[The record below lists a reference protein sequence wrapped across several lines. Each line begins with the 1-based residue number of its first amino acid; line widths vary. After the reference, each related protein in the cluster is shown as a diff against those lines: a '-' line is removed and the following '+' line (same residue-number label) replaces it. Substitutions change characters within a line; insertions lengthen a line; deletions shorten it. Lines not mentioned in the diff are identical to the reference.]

1 MDSKNN
7 SEPIEVDPNTRDDND
22 HIDKIRTEIA
32 ETDVHIAQPTSQ
44 HQPTAAL
51 KVVKEQSTAS
61 NTVSLVGAPRNET
74 TYQMRLTAHIK
85 RRRAANRRKIEE
97 VLGRKVLPRP
107 EAGTGGYDNKVTTI
121 SDHVTATST
130 DETEEHTRKR
140 QKLDVDRGSSFGL
153 KAPCTGWNSAE
164 TKELRKELEHKLES
178 LKSQKETM
186 EQELSAAISQKE
198 REMSS
203 VTECLDI
210 IDFPLGQLLHSLL
223 HPRHRK
229 R

>member
-1 MDSKNN
+1 MEN
-7 SEPIEVDPNTRDDND
+7 SSESIDLDPNTRDDND

-32 ETDVHIAQPTSQ
+32 ESDVQITQPTSQ

-51 KVVKEQSTAS
+51 EVAKEQSTAS
-61 NTVSLVGAPRNET
+61 NTASVDGAPRIET
-74 TYQMRLTAHIK
+74 TYHLRLTARIE
-85 RRRAANRRKIEE
+85 RRKAANRRKIEE
-97 VLGRKVLPRP
+97 ALGRKVLPRP
-107 EAGTGGYDNKVTTI
+107 EA
-121 SDHVTATST
+121 ATST

-140 QKLDVDRGSSFGL
+140 QKVDVDGD
-153 KAPCTGWNSAE
+153 KAPCTGWDFAE
-164 TKELRKELEHKLES
+164 TKELRKELQHKLAT
-178 LKSQKETM
+178 LKSQKETI

-210 IDFPLGQLLHSLL
+210 IGFPLLRLLDPCHL
-223 HPRHRK
+223 K

>member
-7 SEPIEVDPNTRDDND
+7 SESIDLDPNTRDDND
-22 HIDKIRTEIA
+22 DIDKIRTEIA
-32 ETDVHIAQPTSQ
+32 ESDVQITQPTSQ

-51 KVVKEQSTAS
+51 EVAKEQLTAS
-61 NTVSLVGAPRNET
+61 NTASVDGPSRIET
-74 TYQMRLTAHIK
+74 TWQMRATAHIERQIEGK
-85 RRRAANRRKIEE
+85 SRRHWEE
-97 VLGRKVLPRP
+97 RCFQDPKQVREVSTTQSL
-107 EAGTGGYDNKVTTI
+107 VTTI

-140 QKLDVDRGSSFGL
+140 QKVDVHGD
-153 KAPCTGWNSAE
+153 KAPCTGWDFAE
-164 TKELRKELEHKLES
+164 TKELKKELQHKLET
-178 LKSQKETM
+178 LKSQKETI

-203 VTECLDI
+203 VTECLKI

-223 HPRHRK
+223 HPHHRK